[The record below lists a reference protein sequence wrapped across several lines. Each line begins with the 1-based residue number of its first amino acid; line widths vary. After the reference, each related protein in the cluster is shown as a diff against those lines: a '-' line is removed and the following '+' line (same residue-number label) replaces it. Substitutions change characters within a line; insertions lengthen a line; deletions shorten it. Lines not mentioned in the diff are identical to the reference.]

1 MTSRFD
7 KDFWTAKYRDK
18 ELGWDMGSVSPP
30 IKAYIDQLEDRDIS
44 ILIPGAGNAYEAE
57 YLYNQGFTRVDVL
70 DISAE
75 PLKNLSVRVPQF
87 PKERLIQSD
96 FFEWQRM
103 YDLILEQTFFCALDP
118 KLRQAYAKKMHD
130 LLNPGGKL
138 VGLFFDFPLTES
150 GPPFGGHYKE
160 YVETFEKW
168 FDIRVFE
175 RCHNSVK
182 PRLGKELFL
191 IFEKK
196 INLNEQINNT

>member
-7 KDFWTAKYRDK
+7 KDFWTAKYRAN

-30 IKAYIDQLEDRDIS
+30 IKNYIDQLEDRDIS

-57 YLYNQGFTRVDVL
+57 YLHNEGFSDVDVL
-70 DISAE
+70 DISAD
-75 PLKNLSVRVPQF
+75 PLKNLSLRVPDF
-87 PKERLIQSD
+87 PEEHLIQSD
-96 FFEWQRM
+96 FFEWQRT

-118 KLRQAYAKKMHD
+118 KLRQAYAKKMND

-138 VGLFFDFPLTES
+138 VGLFFDFPLTEA

-160 YVETFEKW
+160 YVSTFEKW
-168 FDIRVFE
+168 FDIRVLE
-175 RCHNSVK
+175 RCHNSIK

-196 INLNEQINNT
+196 INLNE